1 MRKRLLWT
9 LLMLPVVAF
18 GRVVNV
24 DYYGKEVK
32 VHFADTKMVKVKK
45 DKDSKIKKCI
55 TWLEVATYETLKDCQ
70 EAKRDMA
77 LCDWAYVKLL
87 DKVSEKVLGNGNE
100 AVIMMAVLMD
110 RSGFDVRLA
119 GDGAKKVALLFR
131 SDALSIGTYKSVD
144 VDGKRYFVYGDL
156 AKEPQVKDMSRHQG
170 QAVSLKM
177 ERELDI
183 KGFYADIPQFNY
195 SDGTNRERML
205 LALPVAEAMVKD
217 MKSQV
222 DGMKQMNAIKQ
233 LQNTV
238 NFYYEEDQRPTMLYR
253 LVRDV
258 LGLQV
263 ESVLHQGQQ
272 VVGVCVTDD
281 DNVEGDY
288 VVKDGMHYVIIK

>member
-1 MRKRLLWT
+1 MRKLLLWT
-9 LLMLPVVAF
+9 LLMLPVLAF
-18 GRVVNV
+18 ARVVNV

-32 VHFADTKMVKVKK
+32 VHFADMKMVKVKK
-45 DKDSKIKKCI
+45 DKDRKIRKCI

-70 EAKRDMA
+70 TVKQEMG

-87 DKVSEKVLGNGNE
+87 DKVSQKVLGNGNE
-100 AVIMMAVLMD
+100 AVVMMAVLMD

-119 GDGAKKVALLFR
+119 GDGSKKIGLLFR
-131 SDALSIGTYKSVD
+131 SDALSIGTYKSME
-144 VDGKRYFVYGDL
+144 VDGKRYFLYSPLD
-156 AKEPQVKDMSRHQG
+156 KEPLVKDMPGHQG
-170 QAVSLKM
+170 QAISMKM
-177 ERELDI
+177 QKELDI

-195 SDGTNRERML
+195 SDGTNREQML
-205 LALPVAEAMVKD
+205 LALPVSEAMVKD

-238 NFYYEEDQRPTMLYR
+238 NFYYEEGQRPTMLYR

-263 ESVLHQGQQ
+263 ESVLQQGQQ

-288 VVKDGMHYVIIK
+288 VVKDGMHYVIFK